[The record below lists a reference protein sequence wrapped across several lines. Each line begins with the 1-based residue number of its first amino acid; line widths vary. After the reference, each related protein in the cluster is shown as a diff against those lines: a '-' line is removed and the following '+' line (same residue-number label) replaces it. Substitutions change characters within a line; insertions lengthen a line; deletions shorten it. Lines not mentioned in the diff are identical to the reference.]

1 MTAGNAGGL
10 DIEVGPIRF
19 DASGLIPVVAQDEAT
34 EDVLLLAY
42 MNEEALRRTLA
53 EGILVLWS
61 RSRGRIWRK
70 GEQSGHTL
78 QVSELRV
85 NCEGNSL
92 LARVRTEGPGACHEG
107 YRTCYFSRVA
117 VDSDGAFGA
126 QIVEEQTFDPEA
138 VYGTS
143 NVPQTPTQEEAQQ
156 VISRE
161 DTSTNLEEFE
171 QLTRELY
178 AAYERLRDE
187 DHTAI
192 SSTSRLLHEP
202 DREAAARHAAARAM
216 EELGELRGVIAGMHR
231 HSGGD
236 DDVILEA
243 GQVEYWAMVAAIVL
257 GHDYDDWRPH
267 AFWLAGW
274 SGAHRELPPQDS
286 GQLLDCAET
295 ILAAGELCRMAGM
308 HPTRVVMADLTAL
321 RAKHPNSGMESWTWK
336 KAGSGANR
344 R

>member
-1 MTAGNAGGL
+1 MTLGNTSMPNAT
-10 DIEVGPIRF
+10 IGPIRF
-19 DASGLIPVVAQDEAT
+19 DANGLIPVVAQDEAT

-42 MNEEALRRTLA
+42 MNEEALRRTLT
-53 EGILVLWS
+53 EGVLILWS

-78 QVSELRV
+78 RVSELRV

-92 LARVRTEGPGACHEG
+92 LARVQPEGPGACHEG
-107 YRTCYFSRVA
+107 YRACYFRRVA
-117 VDSDGAFGA
+117 ASEDGTFDA
-126 QIVEEQTFDPEA
+126 QIVEEQTFDPEG
-138 VYGTS
+138 VYGSPNLPMTPS
-143 NVPQTPTQEEAQQ
+143 PQLTASKGGAPSE
-156 VISRE
+156 
-161 DTSTNLEEFE
+161 EEFE

-187 DHTAI
+187 EYTAT

-216 EELGELRGVIAGMHR
+216 EELGELRGVIAGTHL

-243 GQVEYWAMVAAIVL
+243 GQVEYWAIVAAIAL
-257 GHDYDDWRPH
+257 GHAYDDWRPH
-267 AFWLAGW
+267 ALWLAGW
-274 SGAHRELPPQDS
+274 DDAHRELPPQDS
-286 GQLLDCAET
+286 GLLLDCAET
-295 ILAAGELCRMAGM
+295 ILVTGELCRAGGV
-308 HPTRVVMADLTAL
+308 HPTMVVTADLTTL
-321 RAKHPNSGMESWTWK
+321 QAKHPNSSMESNTWK

>member
-1 MTAGNAGGL
+1 MTLGNASTPNAT
-10 DIEVGPIRF
+10 IGPIQF
-19 DASGLIPVVAQDEAT
+19 DASELVPVVAQDEAT
-34 EDVLLLAY
+34 GDVLLLAY

-53 EGILVLWS
+53 EGVLVLWS

-78 QVSELRV
+78 RTSELRV

-92 LARVRTEGPGACHEG
+92 LARVRLEGPGACHEG
-107 YRTCYFSRVA
+107 YRTCYFRRVA
-117 VDSDGAFGA
+117 TSANRTFEA

-143 NVPQTPTQEEAQQ
+143 NVPQTPTEEEAQQ

-161 DTSTNLEEFE
+161 DAFTIPEEFE

-187 DHTAI
+187 DHTAT

-202 DREAAARHAAARAM
+202 DREAAAQHAAARAM
-216 EELGELRGVIAGMHR
+216 EELGELRGVIAGTHR

-243 GQVEYWAMVAAIVL
+243 GQVEYWAIVAVIAL
-257 GHDYDDWRPH
+257 GQDYDAWRPH
-267 AFWLAGW
+267 ALWLAGW
-274 SGAHRELPPQDS
+274 SGAHRELPPHDS
-286 GQLLDCAET
+286 GLLLNCAET
-295 ILAAGELCRMAGM
+295 ILAAGELCRAAGV
-308 HPTRVVMADLTAL
+308 HPTMVVTSDLATVQ
-321 RAKHPNSGMESWTWK
+321 AKHPNSSMESTTWK

-344 R
+344 Q